1 MKPPGKNSPGTIL
14 PGNGVDAGPTPADR
28 RQRLVAIGLMN
39 VALFCFC
46 CLDAGAKWLASQGVD
61 PMITVFARY
70 AVAVALVSLFVN
82 HWTTPGV
89 MRTSRLGLQVLRSLL
104 LLGSSLLTYTALRHI
119 QLAEMSAIMFAT
131 PFIVALFA
139 GPILGERVGPRRMA
153 AICVG
158 FAGVLIVLRPGLG
171 GLHPASLL
179 IVGAA
184 LCYSFYGILTRM
196 LAATDSSRTTL
207 VYSGL
212 AGVAVMAP
220 VLPFVWTAPDSA
232 GVWAMLGFVG
242 LAGGFGHWLLILA
255 HARAPAPVLA
265 PFMYG
270 QIVWMLILG
279 YLIFGDLPDV
289 WTFAGAGIVIA
300 SGLYL
305 LYRERVRRITPA

>member
-1 MKPPGKNSPGTIL
+1 MKSQNIDI
-14 PGNGVDAGPTPADR
+14 DASDPAER

-46 CLDAGAKWLASQGVD
+46 CLDAGAKWLGSQGVD
-61 PMITVFARY
+61 PLMTVFARY

-89 MRTSRLGLQVLRSLL
+89 MRTSRLGLQILRSLL
-104 LLGSSLLTYTALRHI
+104 LFGSSVLTYNALRYV

-131 PFIVALFA
+131 PFLVALFA
-139 GPILGERVGPRRMA
+139 GPMLGERVGPRRMA

-158 FAGVLIVLRPGLG
+158 FVGVLIVVRPGLG
-171 GLHPASLL
+171 GLHPAALL

-184 LCYSFYGILTRM
+184 ICYSFYGILTRM
-196 LAATDSSRTTL
+196 LAASDSSRTTL

-212 AGVAVMAP
+212 AGVALMAP
-220 VLPFVWTAPDSA
+220 IMPFVWTAPESA
-232 GVWAMLGFVG
+232 LVWAMMGFIG

-255 HARAPAPVLA
+255 HARAPAPVLS
-265 PFMYG
+265 PFIYG

-279 YLIFGDLPDV
+279 YVIFGELPDI
-289 WTFAGAGIVIA
+289 WTLAGAGVVIA

-305 LYRERVRRITPA
+305 LYRERARGIIPR